1 MTCSA
6 SLPFLR
12 RHARR
17 AAIVVLV
24 AFAAFVLPA
33 DLGAQTRD
41 DLRPLLDRIQR
52 LERDIQTLNVQLA
65 RGATAPAPAAPRG
78 APGAP
83 AATGASAEYSLSRL
97 DVRVTALEEELR
109 NMTGTIEGIN
119 HQLQQLTQR
128 LDKLVGD
135 IDFRLSALEKG
146 GPRAAAGGEPG
157 APAASAAPAPPP
169 VEAGKPGTLG
179 TLKQEDLAAR
189 PTPAPGREASASK
202 AAGVLPEGTA
212 KDQYNHAFG
221 LLRQANYDQAETAFK
236 EFLAKH
242 PDDPLAGNARYWLG
256 ETHYVRTE
264 YLKAAEI
271 FAENYKVDPKGQ
283 KAPDTLLKLAMSLGR
298 LDKKQQACLTLDE
311 LRKRFPDTTP
321 AIKNAAGVE
330 RKRLACR

>member
-6 SLPFLR
+6 SLPFR
-12 RHARR
+12 RRAPR
-17 AAIVVLV
+17 AAIVVLG
-24 AFAAFVLPA
+24 AFAAFALPA

-65 RGATAPAPAAPRG
+65 RGAAAPAPAAPRG

-119 HQLQQLTQR
+119 HKLQQLTQR
-128 LDKLVGD
+128 LDKLVSD

-146 GPRAAAGGEPG
+146 GPRAAAGSEPG

-179 TLKQEDLAAR
+179 TLKQEDLAAK
-189 PTPAPGREASASK
+189 PAPAREAPASK

-221 LLRQANYDQAETAFK
+221 LLRQANYDQAETAFR

-256 ETHYVRTE
+256 ETYYVRTE
-264 YLKAAEI
+264 YLKAAEV
-271 FAENYKVDPKGQ
+271 FAENYKADPKGQ

-311 LRKRFPDTTP
+311 LRKRFPDSTP
-321 AIKNAAGVE
+321 AIKNAAGAE
-330 RKRLACR
+330 RKRLACK

>member
-1 MTCSA
+1 MTCSD
-6 SLPFLR
+6 SLPSR
-12 RHARR
+12 RRVPR
-17 AAIVVLV
+17 AAIVVLG
-24 AFAAFVLPA
+24 AFAAFALPA

-65 RGATAPAPAAPRG
+65 RGAAPAPAAPRG

-157 APAASAAPAPPP
+157 APPPASAAPAPPP

-179 TLKQEDLAAR
+179 TLKEGDLAAQ
-189 PTPAPGREASASK
+189 PVPGRGAPAAAPK
-202 AAGVLPEGTA
+202 AAGVLPQGTP

-221 LLRQANYDQAETAFK
+221 LLRQANYDQAEAAFK

-256 ETHYVRTE
+256 ETYYVRTE
-264 YLKAAEI
+264 YLKAAEV

-298 LDKKQQACLTLDE
+298 LEKKQQACLTLDE
-311 LRKRFPDTTP
+311 LRKRFPDTT
-321 AIKNAAGVE
+321 ATIKNAAGAE